1 MTDTDKRLR
10 VGAIVTTHGLK
21 GELKVYPTTDDPDRF
36 RDLKECMVET
46 KEGVQILHPERVKF
60 FKQFVIIK
68 FKEYDNINDVLGFVK
83 KDLLIDR
90 DQAVDLEPGEYF
102 ICDLVGN
109 KVYTDTDEYLGIL
122 KDVITTAANNVYLVE
137 TESGKEILIPVI
149 PDCRIV
155 HDIEN
160 KTTRVHL
167 LKGLLDL

>member
-10 VGAIVTTHGLK
+10 VGAIVTTHGLR

-83 KDLLIDR
+83 KDLLIETR
-90 DQAVDLEPGEYF
+90 RSILNRASILYV
-102 ICDLVGN
+102 IW
-109 KVYTDTDEYLGIL
+109 LGIRY
-122 KDVITTAANNVYLVE
+122 IQIQM
-137 TESGKEILIPVI
+137 SIWGP
-149 PDCRIV
+149 
-155 HDIEN
+155 
-160 KTTRVHL
+160 
-167 LKGLLDL
+167 